1 MRSLFCLHNNTHYK
15 FLKVQTNKAVFILI
29 SDFGAKE
36 RTAGMTLSELTAAV
50 EEESV
55 KLAFTTF

>member
-1 MRSLFCLHNNTHYK
+1 
-15 FLKVQTNKAVFILI
+15 VQTNKAVFILI

-55 KLAFTTF
+55 KLPFFTF